1 MVPWCMAII
10 FYNLGFHDPGN
21 QQGTDEKPH
30 RGTVW
35 ILGFTAI
42 IARVSDIFVYT
53 VYVYIYYL
61 LYTVGIGI
69 DIDENIDIDKDRDID
84 IEIDI

>member
-10 FYNLGFHDPGN
+10 FYNLGLHDPGN

-42 IARVSDIFVYT
+42 IARVSDIFVNT
-53 VYVYIYYL
+53 VYLYIYTIYCN
-61 LYTVGIGI
+61 IAI
-69 DIDENIDIDKDRDID
+69 DIDIDKNIDIDKDRDID
-84 IEIDI
+84 IDIDI